1 MFLIFKY
8 FTFYVYFPVLYLV
21 KLLRDKIENGF
32 KNNYDVNEMNDFIK
46 ENHNY
51 WSQNIKQNKSKS
63 KILITDFVS
72 VIGYTSLMS
81 IIGKYASLIEKSNLE
96 AILREKDFRGEKIIR
111 SYGVNKFYRID
122 LGSFFIKLKYFLKAI
137 NIIFKIKNVDEFIK
151 LRVKKIN
158 LGMIVYDHILR
169 HSGIEQTRKL
179 NFKFVNFLSES
190 LKYNDDFKV
199 FFKEN
204 KFKYVVQS
212 ETQFIPSGIFF
223 ENALIHR
230 NKVLAHEG
238 GTKEVSVRIYK
249 NISQKFQSR
258 SLFSKKLFNKLLKDQ
273 GKRKIVIAKKLISK
287 RFRGKSSSQDLRGA
301 LIAYRPK
308 IKFNK
313 KFICKKFNWDYK
325 KPIIAIFASDFYDGT
340 FGVSWRAYRDNYTWF
355 VETIKNI
362 RKLKNVNWLIK
373 KHPVENP
380 KKDHNK
386 IFDEIVSIS
395 KSNNNIALFDDNLN
409 SGSLINVVDVIITQS
424 GSAGLEYPCFGIPSI
439 VTSESYYG
447 GFNFTNEAN
456 NKKKYLN
463 LLKKINS
470 SKIKTLKI
478 NTDRALNY
486 FYLSF
491 YVSKTP
497 LALVPPFDLS
507 RNLDQ
512 KKFWIDMK
520 KIINSYDIKKDYFY
534 SCFKEQLSNKYRHT
548 INYRRIKI

>member
-8 FTFYVYFPVLYLV
+8 FTFYVYFPILYLI
-21 KLLRDKIENGF
+21 KLLRDKIENSI
-32 KNNYDVNEMNDFIK
+32 KNNYDLKEMNDFIK
-46 ENHNY
+46 KNHNY
-51 WSQNIKQNKSKS
+51 WSQNSKQNKLKS

-96 AILREKDFRGEKIIR
+96 AILREKDLRGEKIIR
-111 SYGVNKFYRID
+111 SYGVNKFYRIYS
-122 LGSFFIKLKYFLKAI
+122 GNFFVKLKYLFKSI
-137 NIIFKIKNVDEFIK
+137 NIIFQIKNVDEFIK
-151 LRVKKIN
+151 FRVKKIN

-190 LKYNDDFKV
+190 LKYNDDFEV

-204 KFKYVVQS
+204 KFKYVIQS

-223 ENALIHR
+223 ENALIHK

-249 NISQKFQSR
+249 NISQRFQSR
-258 SLFSKKLFNKLLKDQ
+258 SLFSKKLFNKLLNNKD
-273 GKRKIVIAKKLISK
+273 KRKISIAKKLISK
-287 RFRGKSSSQDLRGA
+287 RFEGKSSSQDLRGA
-301 LIAYRPK
+301 LIAYKPK
-308 IKFNK
+308 TKFDK
-313 KFICKKFNWDYK
+313 KSICKKYNWDLK

-362 RKLKNVNWLIK
+362 KKLKKVNWLIK

-395 KSNNNIALFDDNLN
+395 KLNNNIALFDDNLN

-439 VTSESYYG
+439 ITSESYYG

-456 NKKKYLN
+456 NKKKYIN

-470 SKIKTLKI
+470 SKTKNLKI
-478 NTDRALNY
+478 NTDKALSY

-491 YVSKTP
+491 YLSKTP

-520 KIINSYDIKKDYFY
+520 KIITGYDFKKDYFY
-534 SCFKEQLSNKYRHT
+534 SCFKEQLYNNYRHT
-548 INYRRIKI
+548 INYRRMKI